1 MATVKIVCGE
11 QDCGFKTQEVEAA
24 IAWGC
29 YNTTAMLQEGQQAGW
44 RRCSGGKTGY
54 SRAYRQK
61 KKVL

>member
-1 MATVKIVCGE
+1 MATVKIVCGA

-24 IAWGC
+24 I
-29 YNTTAMLQEGQQAGW
+29 AMLQEGQQAGW

-61 KKVL
+61 KKCFKN